1 MPEARSKTARPYH
14 HGNLRAAV
22 IAAALDAL
30 AEKAPSEISL
40 RELARTVGVGHSSL
54 YVHFRDRDELLAAIA
69 GEGFAAL
76 LTNLEGAA
84 SSSGQARLTD
94 LARAYL
100 AFARKHPAHYR
111 TMFRPENILTD
122 NIGHVEAA
130 SDACFQLVVKAIE
143 DLGDVSNERA
153 VERAVGIWSML
164 HGLVLLGDNSG
175 PLHQKVPA
183 HQEEPLVVTF
193 ATLLTMDLGAPAS

>member
-1 MPEARSKTARPYH
+1 MSKAQPKPARAYH

-22 IAAALDAL
+22 VAAALDAL

-69 GEGFAAL
+69 GEGFGAL
-76 LTNLEGAA
+76 LKRLEEGA
-84 SSSGQARLTD
+84 SSTGQARLAD

-111 TMFRPENILTD
+111 TMFRPENILSD
-122 NIGHVEAA
+122 NIWHVEGP
-130 SDACFQLVVKAIE
+130 SDACFQLVVRAIE
-143 DLGDVSNERA
+143 DLGGVATDVA

-183 HQEEPLVVTF
+183 HREEGLAVTYVG
-193 ATLLTMDLGAPAS
+193 LLTRDLGASSF

>member
-1 MPEARSKTARPYH
+1 MPEARPKVARPYH

-30 AEKAPSEISL
+30 KLKAPSEISL

-69 GEGFAAL
+69 GEGFGAL
-76 LTNLEGAA
+76 LADLQATA
-84 SSSGQARLTD
+84 SVTGHARLAD

-100 AFARKHPAHYR
+100 AFARRRPAHYR
-111 TMFRPENILTD
+111 TMFRPENILPG
-122 NIGHVEAA
+122 NIAHVEAA
-130 SDACFQLVVKAIE
+130 SDASFRLVVAAIE
-143 DLGDVSNERA
+143 DLGGVDNA
-153 VERAVGIWSML
+153 MATERAVGIWSML

-175 PLHQKVPA
+175 PLHQKVSA
-183 HQEEPLVVTF
+183 DQEETLAITYV
-193 ATLLTMDLGAPAS
+193 ALLTQDLGKLAS